1 MTKLNLFVPF
11 FFLLLLISCKENS
24 TEPTDSEKPT
34 VVISYPAN
42 GAEVKADTLYKIIA
56 DATDNKGITKVE
68 FSIDGQNAASDSSSP
83 YEYIW
88 NTTGLSGD
96 HTIMAKGYDAANN
109 IGTSSVISVK
119 IKGVANHAPASPSN
133 PNPSN
138 GATGVLFSLTLSWS
152 CSDPDSDALTYDV
165 YFDTSSNPT
174 TAIATNQTTASIS
187 RNGLTTSTTY
197 YWKIVAKD
205 SKGAVTTGTVWSFT
219 TVNHPPAV
227 PSNPSPT
234 DAATGVSTSPTLS
247 WSCSDPDGDA
257 LTYDVFFGTN
267 NPPTMQVD
275 TGWSSNTLLRT
286 GLSTNTTY
294 YWKIVARDGK
304 GAVTA
309 GTVWSFITTH
319 PPSVPSNPNPTD
331 AATDVSTSPT
341 LSWSC
346 SDPDG
351 DALTYDVYFGTSTNP
366 TTAIATNQTTAN
378 ISRSGLTTSTTY
390 YWKIVAKDSKGAVT
404 MGTVWSFTTTHPPAA
419 PSNPNPAD
427 AATDVSTSPTLSWSC
442 SDPDGDAVTYD
453 VYFGTSTNPTTAIA
467 TNQSTT
473 SISRS
478 GLTNST
484 TYYWKIVAKDSK
496 DAITTGPDWSFTTGS
511 MVQVT
516 GGTFFGRSGES
527 ALITISSFNIDKYE
541 VTYEKWTDV
550 RNWAL
555 THGYTDLV
563 SGQNGSSNQ
572 SGANNPVTMVNWYD
586 IAKWCNARS
595 EKNGL
600 TPVYYTDN
608 TQSTVYRTGNLDINV
623 DAVKWNADGYRL
635 PTAAEWEFA
644 ARGGTSSQGYT
655 YSGSN
660 TIDNVAWYN
669 LNSGYTTHT
678 VGTKSANE
686 LGIYDMSGNVFEW
699 CWDWYD
705 PAYSSGG
712 TLDPKGTS
720 TPQPY
725 RELQGGTFDNDGSM
739 CQVNFLNP
747 FNHVPTLSAESI
759 GFRCVQ
765 D

>member
-24 TEPTDSEKPT
+24 TEPTDSEKPA

-119 IKGVANHAPASPSN
+119 IKGVANHAPTSPSN

-138 GATGVLFSLTLSWS
+138 GATGVLFSPTLSWS
-152 CSDPDSDALTYDV
+152 CNDPDGDALTYDV

-187 RNGLTTSTTY
+187 RSGLTKSTTY

-205 SKGAVTTGTVWSFT
+205 SKGAITAGTVWSFT
-219 TVNHPPAV
+219 TVNNPPAV

-234 DAATGVSTSPTLS
+234 DAAIGVSTSPTLS
-247 WSCSDPDGDA
+247 WSCSDPDDDA

-286 GLSTNTTY
+286 GLSANTTY
-294 YWKIVARDGK
+294 YWKIVAKDGK

-378 ISRSGLTTSTTY
+378 ISRSGLTT
-390 YWKIVAKDSKGAVT
+390 
-404 MGTVWSFTTTHPPAA
+404 
-419 PSNPNPAD
+419 
-427 AATDVSTSPTLSWSC
+427 
-442 SDPDGDAVTYD
+442 
-453 VYFGTSTNPTTAIA
+453 
-467 TNQSTT
+467 
-473 SISRS
+473 
-478 GLTNST
+478 ST